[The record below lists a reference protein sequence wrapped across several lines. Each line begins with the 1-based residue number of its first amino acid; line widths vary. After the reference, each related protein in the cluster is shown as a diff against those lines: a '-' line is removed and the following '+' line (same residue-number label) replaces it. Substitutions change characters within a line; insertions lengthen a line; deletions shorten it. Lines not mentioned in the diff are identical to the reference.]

1 MPPGVVSLGGGLG
14 GTSWTCLGE
23 GGEGGYV
30 LGCEKHLLMIELM
43 VVLILLMTFT
53 PMVSM
58 VLVLRGV
65 GPILSNG
72 YGI

>member
-1 MPPGVVSLGGGLG
+1 M
-14 GTSWTCLGE
+14 GE